1 MMEMSV
7 LETPQS
13 DYNDQTEARREALL
27 ANLDAAAGVGLI
39 TVRKTQKMREKK
51 K

>member
-1 MMEMSV
+1 MSV

-13 DYNDQTEARREALL
+13 DYNDQTEARHVALV

-39 TVRKTQKMREKK
+39 TVRKTQKNEREKN
-51 K
+51 